1 MREIRVRI
9 PDDKFS
15 FLMKLLKSFSFEVE
29 AKPVA
34 VPKPRKMTPAQQEWV
49 DDFRQ
54 ALHEVELHQQGK
66 IKLQTAEEFLAELRA
81 EQAASAGQ

>member
-9 PDDKFS
+9 PDNQFS
-15 FLMKLLKSFSFEVE
+15 FLMKLLKSLSFEVE
-29 AKPVA
+29 ATPVA
-34 VPKPRKMTPAQQEWV
+34 APKPRKMTPVQQEWV

-66 IKLQTAEEFLAELRA
+66 IKLR
-81 EQAASAGQ
+81 SAYDLLDEV

>member
-9 PDDKFS
+9 PDNQFS

-29 AKPVA
+29 ATPVA
-34 VPKPRKMTPAQQEWV
+34 APKPRKMTPVQQEWV

-66 IKLQTAEEFLAELRA
+66 IKLR
-81 EQAASAGQ
+81 SAYDLLDEV